1 MLIPKTIRGVAV
13 KHIGEGAFNKINQE
27 YETKIKSLIV
37 PEGVETIGKD
47 AFKNNRLEKV
57 RLPESLREIGE
68 GAFQFQ
74 YKDSG
79 TDKTDFSINI
89 PKGVKAI
96 HKNTFSSA
104 GSPLVVTSAEGL
116 EKMEKDAF
124 SYNKEVE
131 IHADKLQEIEE
142 GAFGVDKRAVFS
154 YAKVFT
160 KEDST
165 LQSKDGEYLINPTFV
180 NLTAIDAKD
189 SEKVLRRS
197 VVYGPGNSTGFGRN
211 QDAKAF
217 YRMGETVRIEAEDFK
232 KGGQDYTSVEEA
244 KEMTLGKKNS
254 LSFQY
259 YLLSMQLRLPILD
272 SDRNLPGFT
281 LPSGKVKLIQ
291 EKNEGGTVTQD
302 EVKANEDGFFVLPL
316 PALSEGDKI
325 ILSVNGKKPSEYV
338 VEKTPNKKYV
348 VEKGKLLRYLGE
360 EKALQI
366 PTSFSTAGDITE
378 IGDFAFYEKSLDTV
392 EIPVKV
398 NTIGAGAFMNSG
410 LHSFSF
416 AAENVNLAALRIIKE
431 YAFKNNKLQSIEAL
445 PELTHVI
452 QKKAFENNALEKLVL
467 SKYLGHVGEAAFK
480 NNKIKTISIPGNIE
494 ELGREAF
501 MNNELTSVQFLEPQN
516 AKEDMEGVSHLEEAV
531 FANNAIK
538 EVELGKSIKTVDD
551 TAFLGNRGGLPTL
564 KTDAEGI
571 TATKT
576 YDVLRSDGTLLS
588 LEKKEDSEGKKEDSQ
603 KEERKDSKDK
613 PSGTAGRPS
622 RGSGSAG
629 RSSNASGSSGG
640 NGKVPQVLGVA
651 KDLSEA
657 SSADTLPKNYQ
668 GEVKLLYGKRV
679 PSQVVDPIWV
689 MNFRNHRYM
698 LVNQEGE
705 FYKNA
710 WVLVFRHSVTEKTN
724 GLPYAWYHFDEN
736 GMMQTGWFEEA
747 GNRYYFSEE
756 EGADIGVMLTKNQ
769 EIHGKNYSFE
779 ESFGSQMGQ
788 LLSGG

>member
-1 MLIPKTIRGVAV
+1 M
-13 KHIGEGAFNKINQE
+13 
-27 YETKIKSLIV
+27 
-37 PEGVETIGKD
+37 
-47 AFKNNRLEKV
+47 
-57 RLPESLREIGE
+57 
-68 GAFQFQ
+68 
-74 YKDSG
+74 
-79 TDKTDFSINI
+79 
-89 PKGVKAI
+89 
-96 HKNTFSSA
+96 
-104 GSPLVVTSAEGL
+104 
-116 EKMEKDAF
+116 
-124 SYNKEVE
+124 
-131 IHADKLQEIEE
+131 
-142 GAFGVDKRAVFS
+142 
-154 YAKVFT
+154 
-160 KEDST
+160 
-165 LQSKDGEYLINPTFV
+165 
-180 NLTAIDAKD
+180 
-189 SEKVLRRS
+189 
-197 VVYGPGNSTGFGRN
+197 
-211 QDAKAF
+211 
-217 YRMGETVRIEAEDFK
+217 
-232 KGGQDYTSVEEA
+232 
-244 KEMTLGKKNS
+244 
-254 LSFQY
+254 
-259 YLLSMQLRLPILD
+259 
-272 SDRNLPGFT
+272 
-281 LPSGKVKLIQ
+281 
-291 EKNEGGTVTQD
+291 
-302 EVKANEDGFFVLPL
+302 
-316 PALSEGDKI
+316 
-325 ILSVNGKKPSEYV
+325 
-338 VEKTPNKKYV
+338 
-348 VEKGKLLRYLGE
+348 
-360 EKALQI
+360 QI

-398 NTIGAGAFMNSG
+398 KTIGAGAFMNSG

-501 MNNELTSVQFLEPQN
+501 MNNELSSVQFLEPQN
-516 AKEDMEGVSHLEEAV
+516 AKEDMEGLSHLEEAV

-538 EVELGKSIKTVDD
+538 EVELGKSIKTVVE

-576 YDVLRSDGTLLS
+576 YDVLRSDGTFLS
-588 LEKKEDSEGKKEDSQ
+588 LEKKEDSEGKKENAS
-603 KEERKDSKDK
+603 KEEKKDSKDK
-613 PSGTAGRPS
+613 PSGTAGKRP

-629 RSSNASGSSGG
+629 RSSSASSGGGGG
-640 NGKVPQVLGVA
+640 NGKIPQVLGVT

-657 SSADTLPKNYQ
+657 SSIDTLPKNYL

-705 FYKNA
+705 FYRNA

-756 EGADIGVMLTKNQ
+756 DGADIGVMLTKNQ

-779 ESFGSQMGQ
+779 ASFGSQMGQ

>member
-1 MLIPKTIRGVAV
+1 M
-13 KHIGEGAFNKINQE
+13 
-27 YETKIKSLIV
+27 
-37 PEGVETIGKD
+37 
-47 AFKNNRLEKV
+47 
-57 RLPESLREIGE
+57 
-68 GAFQFQ
+68 
-74 YKDSG
+74 
-79 TDKTDFSINI
+79 
-89 PKGVKAI
+89 
-96 HKNTFSSA
+96 
-104 GSPLVVTSAEGL
+104 
-116 EKMEKDAF
+116 
-124 SYNKEVE
+124 
-131 IHADKLQEIEE
+131 
-142 GAFGVDKRAVFS
+142 
-154 YAKVFT
+154 
-160 KEDST
+160 
-165 LQSKDGEYLINPTFV
+165 
-180 NLTAIDAKD
+180 
-189 SEKVLRRS
+189 
-197 VVYGPGNSTGFGRN
+197 YGPGNSTGYGRN
-211 QDAKAF
+211 QDVKAF
-217 YRMGETVRIEAEDFK
+217 YRIGETVRIEAEDFK

-244 KEMTLGKKNS
+244 KEMTLGKQNS

-291 EKNEGGTVTQD
+291 EKNGGGTVTQD
-302 EVKANEDGFFVLPL
+302 ELKANEDGFFVLSL

-480 NNKIKTISIPGNIE
+480 NNKIKSISIPGNIE

-538 EVELGKSIKTVDD
+538 EVGLGKNIKTVDD

-576 YDVLRSDGTLLS
+576 YDVLRSDGTFLS
-588 LEKKEDSEGKKEDSQ
+588 LEKKEDSEGKKEDAS
-603 KEERKDSKDK
+603 KEEKKDSEDK
-613 PSGTAGRPS
+613 TSGTAGKRP

-629 RSSNASGSSGG
+629 RSSSTSSGGSGG
-640 NGKVPQVLGVA
+640 NGKVPQVLGVT
-651 KDLSEA
+651 KDLSEV
-657 SSADTLPKNYQ
+657 SSIDTLPKNYQ
-668 GEVKLLYGKRV
+668 GEVKLLNGKRV

-705 FYKNA
+705 FYRNA

-736 GMMQTGWFEEA
+736 GMLQTGWFEEA

-779 ESFGSQMGQ
+779 ASFGSQMGQ